1 MGWEIPLLAAVTA
14 TLPTLA
20 YLALI
25 WWVDRHEKEPFHLLA
40 VTFLWGAVPAA
51 VLAVVLD
58 VMIDLPLQALGDAAA
73 EWRSAHLLA
82 PVIEESVKGA
92 AVLMLALRA
101 RREFNGVLDGIVY
114 GAVVGLG
121 FALTENFFAY
131 MTAFATGSAASGL
144 LIVTLRGIVFG
155 LNHPLFSALPGAGLG
170 WALTHGSRWR
180 AAVPVACLFG
190 AIALHVAHNALAA
203 GALSAWWSVPL
214 ATLAD
219 WAGLALL
226 AVLVTLAW
234 RHEQRW
240 IEEGLRDELLRGT
253 ITSTE
258 YHLARSYPRRVAAEW
273 RALQQAGWSGYWSLV
288 RHLQTLTKLAFAR
301 YHLRHGRYG
310 SPERVAAL
318 QQAVRR
324 GRLALARDDRLH
336 LLPGET
342 KHA

>member
-1 MGWEIPLLAAVTA
+1 MGWAIPLLAAVTA
-14 TLPTLA
+14 ALPTLA

-58 VMIDLPLQALGDAAA
+58 VAIDLPLQALGDAAT

-82 PVIEESVKGA
+82 PIIEESVKGA
-92 AVLMLALRA
+92 ALLVLALKA

-131 MTAFATGSAASGL
+131 LTAFATGGASAVA

-155 LNHPLFSALPGAGLG
+155 LNHPVFSALVGAGLG
-170 WALTHGSRWR
+170 WALTHRSRWR
-180 AAVPVACLFG
+180 AVAPIGCLFG
-190 AIALHVAHNALAA
+190 AIALHVVHNALSVDAW
-203 GALSAWWSVPL
+203 SDWWSVPL
-214 ATLAD
+214 AALAD
-219 WAGLALL
+219 WAGLSIL
-226 AVLVTLAW
+226 AVLAPLAW
-234 RHEQRW
+234 RNEQRW

-253 ITSTE
+253 VTSTE

-273 RALQQAGWSGYWSLV
+273 RALQQAGWPGYWALAQ
-288 RHLQTLTKLAFAR
+288 HLQQLTKLAFAR
-301 YHLRHGRYG
+301 YQLLHSGHDN
-310 SPERVAAL
+310 PERVAAL

-324 GRLALARDDRLH
+324 GRLALARDAQLH

-342 KHA
+342 ERA